1 MKRIEL
7 KHLRW
12 FFGTILSLSLLPLWA
27 EGTHEYL
34 TTTKNG
40 QLSELL
46 EQCASGQIDSLTL
59 GGPLGGVDL
68 TILADAEGKL
78 QNLVFLDLTDARPV
92 GDGSCYRVVRG
103 ETINDYTD
111 YYYYSDTLRTE
122 SHALNQWHRY
132 YTNDLSALF
141 YGNESLQEV
150 RLPSTL
156 HVVGGQTFYKCS
168 NLKKVVWSENL
179 SSIRNSAFSS
189 CPSLRLSSEVLKVD
203 TIGNYAF
210 YACESLVDT
219 LRLEGVQSI
228 GDQAFWRCS
237 SLECLVGDPNL
248 QEIGASSFYA
258 CEKLDSVYL
267 CGDMKKI
274 GKNTF
279 FGTPWFNGLPYE
291 NGVRY
296 IQRFACELSSGA
308 VAQNNGTVGLRTDT
322 KGLGDELFY
331 DSGLREIV
339 LPSTV
344 ELIGERCFDGCREL
358 SEIELPEGI
367 KHIGRWAFR
376 NASALKTIS
385 LPVSLESVGDEVF
398 QGCTS
403 LEHVDYHVPE
413 ASGRSLFQFCENIE
427 SVYLDNTVRF
437 LPYALFSRCGN
448 LKEVA
453 GGENVEVISENAF
466 YGCTQLKN
474 FPFSQN
480 LKVVG
485 SMAFCASGLDQSLV
499 LPESLDSIGIMAFDG
514 CTLSEVVINHCIP
527 HADPMAFGRCSARN
541 GLVWNVSECEESCL
555 EGNGFEKVIIGRD
568 VVRLPQ
574 KFMSDAPV
582 KIVKFEQPSRLR
594 EVGDRAFEKCRSLNE
609 FVFPSTVERIG
620 NYALAYCLSM
630 MKIGFEGSDSGSLRS
645 KGVSSESALRQ
656 VGDYAFYYNS
666 SLWEIRFPEGVTD
679 VGQRALA
686 ECISLCYLDLPS
698 TLTTVGER
706 AFYNCT
712 SLKEVTCLASNPP
725 YSNILLFENVP
736 DTCVLY
742 VPEGSM
748 QEYALMTGWN
758 RLKIKALPTGMES
771 VLEDDPLQDQI
782 KPVPGGIM
790 IPASKNGK
798 VSVYGVD
805 GRCLHSGL
813 KEGTLSLP
821 SGIYIVRCGS
831 QSLRIAVP

>member
-40 QLSELL
+40 QLAELL
-46 EQCASGQIDSLTL
+46 EQCASEQIDSLTL

-68 TILADAEGKL
+68 AILADAEGKL

-141 YGNESLQEV
+141 YRNTLLQEV

-156 HVVGGQTFYKCS
+156 SVIGSQMFSYCS
-168 NLKKVVWSENL
+168 KLEKVTWSENL

-248 QEIGASSFYA
+248 QEIGASTFYA

-267 CGDMKKI
+267 CGDLKKI
-274 GKNTF
+274 GKNAF
-279 FGTPWFNGLPYE
+279 FGTPWFNRLPYE

-331 DSGLREIV
+331 GSGLKQIV

-344 ELIGERCFDGCREL
+344 EFIGEKCFYGCREL
-358 SEIELPEGI
+358 SEIKLPEGL
-367 KHIGRWAFR
+367 KYIGADAFR
-376 NASALKTIS
+376 DLTALRSIHLPSS
-385 LPVSLESVGDEVF
+385 LEAVGNYAFQGCSSLESIDYEVSEA
-398 QGCTS
+398 QGICIFWS
-403 LEHVDYHVPE
+403 
-413 ASGRSLFQFCENIE
+413 CENVAKIRLG
-427 SVYLDNTVRF
+427 SNVRV
-437 LPYALFSRCGN
+437 LPREIFQSCSN
-448 LKEVA
+448 LTEVS
-453 GGENVEVISENAF
+453 GGEHVEVISENAF
-466 YGCTQLKN
+466 YNCAQLKAY
-474 FPFSQN
+474 PFSQN
-480 LKVVG
+480 LKILG
-485 SMAFCASGLDQSLV
+485 SGAFGFSGLEQGIEF
-499 LPESLDSIGIMAFDG
+499 PETLDSIGAEVFRN
-514 CTLSEVVINHCIP
+514 CFLSEIVINHNIP
-527 HADPMAFGRCSARN
+527 RAHENAFYGCKVRNAVEWNIPEGDSGFFGGNEFERC
-541 GLVWNVSECEESCL
+541 
-555 EGNGFEKVIIGRD
+555 IIGGD
-568 VVRLPQ
+568 VIRLPE
-574 KFMSDAPV
+574 KFMANGSV
-582 KIVKFEQPSRLR
+582 KVVEFEQPSKLR
-594 EVGDRAFEKCRSLNE
+594 EVGDHAFEYCYSLNE
-609 FVFPSTVERIG
+609 LILPPTVERIG
-620 NYALAYCLSM
+620 NYALAYCTSLMNISF
-630 MKIGFEGSDSGSLRS
+630 GEADSVSLQS
-645 KGVSSESALRQ
+645 NDAVSTTALRQ
-656 VGDYAFYYNS
+656 VGDCAFFYNS
-666 SLWEIRFPEGVTD
+666 NLREIRFPEGVTD
-679 VGQRALA
+679 VGKQALA
-686 ECISLCYLDLPS
+686 GCSQLRYLDLPS
-698 TLTTVGER
+698 TLTTVGEG
-706 AFYNCT
+706 AFYNCVF
-712 SLKEVTCLASNPP
+712 LKEVTCLAPNPP
-725 YSNILLFENVP
+725 YANILLFWNVP

-742 VPEGSM
+742 VPGDSRL
-748 QEYALMTGWN
+748 EYALMTGWN
-758 RLKIKALPTGMES
+758 RLDIRALPTGMES
-771 VLEDDPLQDQI
+771 VLEDEPLQDHI

-790 IPASKNGK
+790 ITASKNGK

>member
-1 MKRIEL
+1 MKRIAL
-7 KHLRW
+7 NHLRW
-12 FFGTILSLSLLPLWA
+12 LLEAILSLPFLPLWA
-27 EGTHEYL
+27 GTHEYL
-34 TTTKNG
+34 TTTRNG
-40 QLSELL
+40 QLAELL
-46 EQCASGQIDSLTL
+46 EQCASEQIDSLTL

-68 TILADAEGKL
+68 AILADAEGKL
-78 QNLVFLDLTDARPV
+78 QNLVFLDLTDARPI

-141 YGNESLQEV
+141 YRNALLQEV

-156 HVVGGQTFYKCS
+156 TVIGTRMFSYCS
-168 NLKKVVWSENL
+168 NLEKVTWSESL
-179 SSIRNSAFSS
+179 SCIRSSAFGGCSS
-189 CPSLRLSSEVLKVD
+189 LCFPSEVLKVD
-203 TIGNYAF
+203 TIENDAF

-228 GDQAFWRCS
+228 GDQAFCRCS

-248 QEIGASSFYA
+248 QGIGAGSFYS

-267 CGDMKKI
+267 CGDLKKI
-274 GKNTF
+274 GKDAF

-322 KGLGDELFY
+322 KGLGDDLFY
-331 DSGLREIV
+331 GSGLKQIV

-358 SEIELPEGI
+358 SEIKLPEGI

-376 NASALKTIS
+376 DASALKTIS
-385 LPVSLESVGDEVF
+385 LPASLESVGDDVF
-398 QGCTS
+398 QGCSS
-403 LEHVDYHVPE
+403 LERVDYHVPE
-413 ASGRSLFQFCENIE
+413 ASGRSLFQYCENIE
-427 SVYLDNTVRF
+427 SVRLGNTVRF
-437 LPYALFSRCGN
+437 LPYALFSRCSN
-448 LKEVA
+448 LKEVV

-466 YGCTQLKN
+466 YGCIQLKN

-480 LKVVG
+480 LKVIG
-485 SMAFCASGLDQSLV
+485 PMAFRDSGLDQALV
-499 LPESLDSIGIMAFDG
+499 LPESLDSIGLMAFDG
-514 CTLSEVVINHCIP
+514 CTLSEVVVNHCIP

-541 GLVWNVSECEESCL
+541 GLVWNVPECEVSCL
-555 EGNGFEKVIIGRD
+555 DGNDFEKVTIGRD
-568 VVRLPQ
+568 VIRLPQ
-574 KFMSDAPV
+574 NFMSDSPV
-582 KIVKFEQPSRLR
+582 KIVEFEQPSQLQ

-712 SLKEVTCLASNPP
+712 SLKEVTCLAPNPP

-742 VPEGSM
+742 VPEDSRL
-748 QEYALMTGWN
+748 EYALMTGWN
-758 RLKIKALPTGMES
+758 RLDIKALPTGLDP
-771 VLEDDPLQDQI
+771 VLEDNPLQDQI
-782 KPVPGGIM
+782 KPVPGGIV
-790 IPASKNGK
+790 ITALKNGK

-821 SGIYIVRCGS
+821 SGIYIVRCGN